1 MQFQVRES
9 DDSCQAGP
17 QYTNPRVV
25 VQEHHGA
32 PLLNC
37 SGLVLMRQLME
48 RLGVARAIDAGVR
61 VLRRC
66 KWYRE
71 SDHILTL
78 VYSML
83 SGGSKLQDV
92 NRLGQDD
99 ALKRV
104 LGSDRIPHATTIGKF
119 LWRFGNDQQDKQR
132 LGLAELRETTAAVQQ
147 EAFGLLPRERRKV
160 ATLDWDSSIHEGYGQ
175 KKEGADFAYDNT
187 WSYSALYG
195 TLAETGDVLYLG
207 LREGYRH
214 TSYGTK
220 EVLPGTIERVSKH
233 FRQVRMRADSG
244 YYSQA
249 LVKICEQRGVEF
261 FIVAKQ
267 HRNLMNAVREI
278 PESHWKSFA
287 DRDLQ
292 ADARGRRRR
301 RRRANLKRKIAIR
314 RKPNSRFKGAPEIAC
329 MMFKPKSWNKARRYV
344 IKRTPIVD
352 KDDQQLYLDH
362 GLRRYVYWIVVTNSK
377 RSNEQVL
384 RIAQGRGNQ
393 ENLIKD
399 FKYGLGLAH
408 IPTGSLAA
416 NQAYFM
422 IAALAWNLKTWM
434 LNLLHLGDGAVMRF
448 QRFRYQWIWQARVV
462 AKSGRNTVVLKLP
475 AGEYFQRFGVAMAR
489 LATL

>member
-1 MQFQVRES
+1 
-9 DDSCQAGP
+9 
-17 QYTNPRVV
+17 
-25 VQEHHGA
+25 
-32 PLLNC
+32 
-37 SGLVLMRQLME
+37 
-48 RLGVARAIDAGVR
+48 
-61 VLRRC
+61 
-66 KWYRE
+66 
-71 SDHILTL
+71 
-78 VYSML
+78 ML
-83 SGGSKLQDV
+83 
-92 NRLGQDD
+92 
-99 ALKRV
+99 A
-104 LGSDRIPHATTIGKF
+104 
-119 LWRFGNDQQDKQR
+119 
-132 LGLAELRETTAAVQQ
+132 
-147 EAFGLLPRERRKV
+147 RERRKV
-160 ATLDWDSSIHEGYGQ
+160 ATLDWDSSIHEVYGQ
-175 KKEGADFAYDNT
+175 KKEGADFADNT

-220 EVLPGTIERVSKH
+220 EVLPANDRTGEQH
-233 FRQVRMRADSG
+233 FRLRMRADSG

-249 LVKICEQRGVEF
+249 LVNICEERGVEF

-267 HRNLMNAVREI
+267 HRNLLNAVREI

-301 RRRANLKRKIAIR
+301 RRRANLKRKAIR
-314 RKPNSRFKGAPEIAC
+314 RKPNSRFKGAPEIAG

-352 KDDQQLYLDH
+352 DDQQLYLDD
-362 GLRRYVYWIVVTNSK
+362 GLRRYVYWIVVSNSK

-384 RIAQGRGNQ
+384 RIAPGRGNQ

-434 LNLLHLGDGAVMRF
+434 LNLLDLGDGAVMRF
-448 QRFRYQWIWQARVV
+448 QRFRYLWIWQAGVV
-462 AKSGRNTVVLKLP
+462 AMSGRNTVVLKLP
-475 AGEYFQRFGVAMAR
+475 AGEYFQRFGVALAR

>member
-1 MQFQVRES
+1 MQFQVCES
-9 DDSCQAGP
+9 DDSCQPGA

-37 SGLVLMRQLME
+37 SGLVLVRQLIE
-48 RLGVARAIDAGVR
+48 RLGVASAIDAGVR

-78 VYSML
+78 IFSMF
-83 SGGSKLQDV
+83 SGGNKLQDV

-132 LGLAELRETTAAVQQ
+132 QGLAELRDTTAAIQQ
-147 EAFGLLPRERRKV
+147 DAFAMLPRERRKV
-160 ATLDWDSSIHEGYGQ
+160 ATLDWNSSIHEVYGQ

-249 LVKICEQRGVEF
+249 LVKICEQREVEF

-278 PESHWKSFA
+278 QDSNWKSFA

-314 RKPNSRFKGAPEIAC
+314 RKPNSRFKGAPEIAGDVQA
-329 MMFKPKSWNKARRYV
+329 KKLEQSTPLRDQTDADRRQG
-344 IKRTPIVD
+344 RPAIVP
-352 KDDQQLYLDH
+352 
-362 GLRRYVYWIVVTNSK
+362 GRRAAPVRDWIV
-377 RSNEQVL
+377 EQL
-384 RIAQGRGNQ
+384 EAQQRAGVANRAGSWQ
-393 ENLIKD
+393 PGEPIKD

-422 IAALAWNLKTWM
+422 IAAW
-434 LNLLHLGDGAVMRF
+434 LG
-448 QRFRYQWIWQARVV
+448 
-462 AKSGRNTVVLKLP
+462 T
-475 AGEYFQRFGVAMAR
+475 
-489 LATL
+489 

>member
-1 MQFQVRES
+1 M
-9 DDSCQAGP
+9 
-17 QYTNPRVV
+17 
-25 VQEHHGA
+25 
-32 PLLNC
+32 
-37 SGLVLMRQLME
+37 
-48 RLGVARAIDAGVR
+48 
-61 VLRRC
+61 
-66 KWYRE
+66 
-71 SDHILTL
+71 
-78 VYSML
+78 
-83 SGGSKLQDV
+83 
-92 NRLGQDD
+92 
-99 ALKRV
+99 
-104 LGSDRIPHATTIGKF
+104 
-119 LWRFGNDQQDKQR
+119 
-132 LGLAELRETTAAVQQ
+132 
-147 EAFGLLPRERRKV
+147 
-160 ATLDWDSSIHEGYGQ
+160 YGQ

-292 ADARGRRRR
+292 ADDRRRRR

-314 RKPNSRFKGAPEIAC
+314 RKPNSRFKGAPEIAG

-352 KDDQQLYLDH
+352 KDDQQLYLDD
-362 GLRRYVYWIVVTNSK
+362 GLRRYVYWIVVSNSK

-399 FKYGLGLAH
+399 LCVQQRLAR
-408 IPTGSLAA
+408 SA
-416 NQAYFM
+416 
-422 IAALAWNLKTWM
+422 
-434 LNLLHLGDGAVMRF
+434 GDR
-448 QRFRYQWIWQARVV
+448 
-462 AKSGRNTVVLKLP
+462 P
-475 AGEYFQRFGVAMAR
+475 AGVRAR
-489 LATL
+489 AL